1 MYYES
6 LHWGAQVCTSN
17 FTSDISGEKFKVVQF
32 CSNYDLTS
40 QKTDSIDLLDNIVV
54 RKYLF

>member
-1 MYYES
+1 MKVYIGVPRS
-6 LHWGAQVCTSN
+6 VHSTSN